1 MTTTHK
7 DNSKVYFRIGIGVI
21 AIVYTLFSYLTPY
34 QWDDLRFLG
43 MYLDYNGGDYSFNFS
58 AFIDTCVDVRLTD
71 NGRLANILD
80 ILIVTFVPKWVF
92 SICTGLVTAG
102 MYWFLTKLV
111 MIVTNRMHG
120 FSDFMVLTAI
130 WSISMVAF
138 PWRDSIMIPD
148 FSLNYLY
155 STFFSLWIIYVAN
168 GCENNRRSNALKTAG
183 LCIVALIAGMFH
195 EGFSAPVL
203 GGLGVYALLKRFHL
217 PLSWWIIVC
226 AYALGTIF
234 VLSSPGIL
242 GRVDN
247 EIGGIQIQ
255 HHDWIYKTFLILPLP
270 FLSAVVMAVMLS
282 LPKLRGRLIGL
293 FEHQIYVLASAGL
306 ILSAAMCYVLNAL
319 PRYGW
324 FPSVLSVVVLL
335 PPVLAL
341 MPRRFSIAKSVRI
354 FSYIL
359 FVGVSVLMCNVL
371 RWQYFFCQQDK
382 EIHALIDQSADGTV
396 YYDVFPPEHLPK
408 VALYQPVRHTW
419 VYSLQMGDV
428 RHVGRSGKLIAVV
441 PTALQDL
448 RLHEIAMPGN
458 HDTDIFLYKNLIL
471 GKYDKAHPVLAHRKM
486 MQLKTDAGN
495 EYNVKVRC
503 GFPFVSVEGDTLM
516 YFRHP
521 LVDLQEKIVEA
532 HWVE

>member
-7 DNSKVYFRIGIGVI
+7 DNSKLYFRIGIGVI

-43 MYLDYNGGDYSFNFS
+43 MYLDYNEGDYSFKFS

-80 ILIVTFVPKWVF
+80 ILIVTFVPKWLF

-102 MYWFLTKLV
+102 IYWFLTKFVQL
-111 MIVTNRMHG
+111 VTNRMHG
-120 FSDFMVLTAI
+120 FSDFMVLTVIWAI
-130 WSISMVAF
+130 SLVAF

-155 STFFSLWIIYVAN
+155 STFFSLWVIYIAN
-168 GCENNRRSNALKTAG
+168 ASENNKRLNVLKTAA

-282 LPKLRGRLIGL
+282 QPKLRRRLIGL
-293 FEHQIYVLASAGL
+293 FKHQIYVLASVGL
-306 ILSAAMCYVLNAL
+306 IISAAMCYVLNAL

-324 FPSVLSVVVLL
+324 FASVLSVVVLL
-335 PPVLAL
+335 PMVLATV
-341 MPRRFSIAKSVRI
+341 PYRFSVGKDVRI
-354 FSYIL
+354 LSYIL
-359 FVGVSVLMCNVL
+359 FLCVSVLMCNVL
-371 RWQYFFCQQDK
+371 RWQYFFCQQDQ

-408 VALYQPVRHTW
+408 IALYQPVRHTW

-428 RHVGRSGKLIAVV
+428 SRVKRSSKLIAVV
-441 PTALQDL
+441 PTALRNL
-448 RLHEIAMPGN
+448 RRHKIATHGT
-458 HDTDIFLYKNLIL
+458 DETDIFLYKNLIL
-471 GKYDKAHPVLAHRKM
+471 GKYDNAQPVLAHRKM
-486 MQLKTDAGN
+486 MQLKTEAGN
-495 EYNVKVRC
+495 EYKVKVRC

-521 LVDLQEKIVEA
+521 LVDLQEEIVEA
-532 HWVE
+532 HWIE

>member
-7 DNSKVYFRIGIGVI
+7 DNSKLYFRIGIGVI

-43 MYLDYNGGDYSFNFS
+43 MYLDYNEGDYSFNFS

-102 MYWFLTKLV
+102 IYWFLTKFV
-111 MIVTNRMHG
+111 MTVTNRMHG

-168 GCENNRRSNALKTAG
+168 GCENNRRSNVLKTAG

-195 EGFSAPVL
+195 EGFSAAVL
-203 GGLGVYALLKRFHL
+203 GGLGVYALSRRFRL
-217 PLSWWIIVC
+217 PLSWWMTVC
-226 AYALGTIF
+226 AYTLGTIF

-242 GRVDN
+242 YRVDN
-247 EIGGIQIQ
+247 ELSGMQ

-270 FLSAVVMAVMLS
+270 FLTVVFMAVMLS
-282 LPKLRGRLIGL
+282 IPKLRRRLNRL
-293 FEHQIYVLASAGL
+293 FKHQIYVLASVGL

-335 PPVLAL
+335 PMVLAL
-341 MPRRFSIAKSVRI
+341 MPHRFSIAKSVRI

-428 RHVGRSGKLIAVV
+428 SRVKRSGKLISVV
-441 PTALQDL
+441 PTSLQNI
-448 RLHEIAMPGN
+448 RHHELETN
-458 HDTDIFLYKNLIL
+458 VTDNTDIFLYKNLIL
-471 GKYDKAHPVLAHRKM
+471 GKYDNTQPVLAHQKM

-495 EYNVKVRC
+495 EYNVKVRF

-516 YFRHP
+516 YYRHP
-521 LVDLQEKIVEA
+521 LVDLQEEIVEA
-532 HWVE
+532 HWIE